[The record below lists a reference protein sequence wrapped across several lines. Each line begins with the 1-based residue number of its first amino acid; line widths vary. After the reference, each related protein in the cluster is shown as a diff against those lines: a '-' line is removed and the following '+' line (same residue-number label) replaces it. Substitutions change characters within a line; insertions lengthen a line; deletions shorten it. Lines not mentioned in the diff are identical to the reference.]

1 MCICSNTR
9 ISVGVVF
16 PMQRMVEERE
26 DEDLD
31 ASGYLKLMHV
41 PSTEDV
47 SKVDGMADDE
57 HVEKKSGGSERER
70 HDHHEDEL
78 DGDGCLILR
87 HDSTPKTQ
95 HELDDADSQN
105 HDDESCGVSTT
116 SPQTEPDRE
125 QCVDKSHG

>member
-16 PMQRMVEERE
+16 PMQRMVAEPE

-47 SKVDGMADDE
+47 SKVDEMTDVD
-57 HVEKKSGGSERER
+57 HVEKKSDGS
-70 HDHHEDEL
+70 EDEL

-95 HELDDADSQN
+95 DDADSQSR
-105 HDDESCGVSTT
+105 DDDACRVSTT